1 MSLAVDRVQTYQVW
15 DPVLLINDTRNMMV
29 LRGGSQI
36 TYKDITATSSNRNVV
51 QFTAITPTLNTII
64 DRKIVMKMPID
75 LRFTCDDIGNLCL
88 QSEKDAFRA
97 HPIMSV
103 MTNMEAQINTTSVS
117 IQMAD
122 VIHPLSRF
130 GENGRL
136 QGQEYSIFPS
146 MLDQYQIY
154 GQGENSFD
162 NPLGG
167 PGKKIQ
173 QYQVPRGAFPMK
185 ITLLDGTGTQNN
197 TEARV
202 RADLFE
208 YLYLSP
214 FSFGKFSEPGMIG
227 VQTLDFTMNFNSSLN
242 RMWSHIPSPPPP
254 ALQKNLVFDNVNSR
268 FDNPTLL
275 FRYITPP
282 IGVPIAPICQ
292 IPFFKVQRYKTGQAL
307 ANLANGASSSITTNN
322 IQLTEVPRRM
332 YIYVREV
339 ADASSFLES
348 DVYFNIENLNINYA
362 NLTGQLSSAAEV
374 QLYRMTL
381 KNGYNGSWQDYHA
394 LDVNNFEGLTPIN
407 VKPGW
412 GSICAVEFGTD
423 LALQP
428 GLATSV
434 SSNQNLQMNI
444 LFRNIQG
451 VAFTGNVEA
460 VILTISEGIFT
471 IRNNT
476 AIPQTAVLTPLDVL
490 NSIRSPMKDYNEI
503 RYSYGSSFWD
513 GVKHFFGQVWDTVK
527 GAVKNAPAF
536 IKAVAPIARVIAEAA
551 PVVAP
556 LIGLGDVGGAHMY
569 GAQAYGYGGRRH
581 YKKRRGGRK
590 RKYKKRRKG
599 GVVVG
604 GAKLSNA
611 QLKRLL
617 MKM

>member
-1 MSLAVDRVQTYQVW
+1 MSLAVDRVRTYQVW
-15 DPVLLINDTRNMMV
+15 DPTLLINSTREMMV

-64 DRKIVMKMPID
+64 DRKILLKMPID
-75 LRFTCDDIGNLCL
+75 LRFTSDDIGELCL

-103 MTNMEAQINTTSVS
+103 MTNLEVQINTTSVS

-122 VIHPLSRF
+122 TIHVLSRF
-130 GENGRL
+130 GHNDKL
-136 QGQEYSIFPS
+136 QGKEYSVFPS
-146 MLDQYQIY
+146 MLDQYQTY
-154 GQGENSFD
+154 AQGENSFD

-185 ITLLDGTGTQNN
+185 ITLLDGTGVQNN

-202 RADLFE
+202 QADLFE

-214 FSFGKFSEPGMIG
+214 FSFGQMTEPGMIG
-227 VQTLDFTMNFNSSLN
+227 VQTLDFTMNFNTSLN
-242 RMWSHIPSPPPP
+242 RIWSHIE
-254 ALQKNLVFDNVNSR
+254 AGGKNLVFDNNASR

-282 IGVPIAPICQ
+282 IGIPIAPICQ
-292 IPFFKVQRYKTGQAL
+292 IPFFKVQRYKTSQAL
-307 ANLANGASSSITTNN
+307 VGLAQGAGSQIVTNN

-332 YIYVREV
+332 YIFVRQV
-339 ADASSFLES
+339 ADPGSFLQS
-348 DVYFNIENLNINYA
+348 DVYFNIDNININYA
-362 NLTGQLSSAAEV
+362 NLTGQLSSSAEV

-381 KNGYNGSWQDYHA
+381 KNGYNGSWLDYHA
-394 LDVNNFEGLTPIN
+394 LDVNNFEATTAIN
-407 VKPGW
+407 LKPGW
-412 GSICAVEFGTD
+412 GSIVCVEFGTD

-428 GLATSV
+428 GFATSV

-444 LFRNIQG
+444 NFRNIQG
-451 VAFTGNVEA
+451 TAFTGNVEA

-490 NSIRSPMKDYNEI
+490 NSIRSPMVDYNEI
-503 RYSYGSSFWD
+503 RYAYGSSFWD
-513 GVKHFFGQVWDTVK
+513 GVDKK
-527 GAVKNAPAF
+527 SILKN
-536 IKAVAPIARVIAEAA
+536 
-551 PVVAP
+551 
-556 LIGLGDVGGAHMY
+556 
-569 GAQAYGYGGRRH
+569 
-581 YKKRRGGRK
+581 
-590 RKYKKRRKG
+590 
-599 GVVVG
+599 
-604 GAKLSNA
+604 
-611 QLKRLL
+611 
-617 MKM
+617 